1 MIDFISGHFGSGE
14 WHVKQQD
21 GISFLRHRLPFS
33 PNSEYR
39 IGSNEILDVQVTK
52 NEDQMHLVNLTFTE
66 EREAQAWVPKEELDD
81 LISLI
86 GQQNPAPEIISHQ
99 SAWVKGLIVFCILL
113 LIFEFVR
120 FL

>member
-14 WHVKQQD
+14 WHIKQQD
-21 GISFLRHRLPFS
+21 EISFLRHRLPFS

-39 IGSNEILDVQVTK
+39 IGSNELLDVQVTQ
-52 NEDQMHLVNLTFTE
+52 NQDEMHLVKLTFTE
-66 EREAQAWVPKEELDD
+66 EREAQAWVPKQELDE

-86 GQQNPAPEIISHQ
+86 SQQNPAPEIISSQ
-99 SAWVKGLIVFCILL
+99 NAWVKGFIVFCIFL

-120 FL
+120 YL